1 MPRTTCNELHT
12 PRTRCN
18 AATAYG
24 YACVAEQRNNVPNA
38 VARLPSYDRLHRGG
52 APWHAHALLQS
63 GPHHLL
69 VALANPAVLQPGT
82 QSTRA
87 HANFRGLI

>member
-63 GPHHLL
+63 DPHHLL
-69 VALANPAVLQPGT
+69 RVQLCSSPGPSPPERMLT
-82 QSTRA
+82 LEPEAS
-87 HANFRGLI
+87 